1 MALDGAF
8 LRHVKK
14 EMETVALGARVDK
27 IYQPNREEMVLSLRT
42 RMDTFKLLLSARA
55 NSARVHFT
63 QRSIENPKQPPMLC
77 MLLRKRLGGARLSA
91 IRQMELERVLHLDF
105 DAFNEL
111 GDPVRLTLV
120 IEIMGRYSNIIFV
133 DQNGVIIDALKRVD
147 EEMSS
152 ERLVLPGLRYRS
164 PPPQHK
170 LCMLEASPEQVV
182 EQVVRTSQNSELSN
196 ALLGGL
202 QGVSPVVCREI
213 QHRVGNGEGVS
224 VSDLT
229 DLERQKL
236 VQELNRVFE
245 MVDHQEGK
253 PCMVLHPNGKPLD
266 FSFLK
271 ISQYGDAAEIQ
282 YPESFSKLLDTFYGE
297 RDRIERMKA
306 KSQDI
311 HRILTTAMER
321 LSRKINVQTEEL
333 RQCTQRERL
342 KVFGDL
348 IHAHLY
354 QIKKGDTVVALQ
366 NFYDESLPMVRI
378 SLNPLLTPSQNA
390 QKYYKEYRK
399 ARTAEEKLTQQISQ
413 AKQELEYVDTVLDE
427 LSRAATERD
436 LIEIRQELVDQGY
449 IKPSRSKQQKG
460 KESVSSTPMEFRTSD
475 GFLILVGRNNR
486 QNDRLTMKDAKN
498 HDIWFHVKNHPGSHT
513 ILVTERKEP
522 TDLAMTEAAQI
533 AAYFSR
539 CRDSSQVPVDYT
551 QVRHV
556 NKPQGAKPGM
566 VIYVNYQ
573 TTYVTPSLPASSENG
588 EETQRDC
595 KSGGMNFE

>member
-14 EMETVALGARVDK
+14 EIQEVALGARVDK

-42 RMDTFKLLLSARA
+42 RTEPLKLLLSARA

-77 MLLRKRLGGARLSA
+77 MLLRKRLGGARLAA
-91 IRQMELERVLHLDF
+91 IRQVELERVLQLDF

-111 GDPVRLTLV
+111 GDPVRFTLV

-170 LCMLEASPEQVV
+170 LCMLETIPDQAV
-182 EQVVRTSQNSELSN
+182 EQVVRTSQNGELSN
-196 ALLGGL
+196 TLLGVL

-213 QHRVGNGEGVS
+213 QHRMGDGDTSTALNQ
-224 VSDLT
+224 
-229 DLERQKL
+229 QKL
-236 VQELNRVFE
+236 TQELECVFE
-245 MVDHQEGK
+245 MVRNQAGK
-253 PCMVLHPNGKPLD
+253 PCMALHPNGKPLD
-266 FSFLK
+266 FSFLE
-271 ISQYGDAAEIQ
+271 ITQYGNEAQIHR
-282 YPESFSKLLDTFYGE
+282 PESFSQLLDTFYGE

-311 HRILTTAMER
+311 HRVLTTAMER
-321 LSRKINVQTEEL
+321 LSRKMNVQTEEL
-333 RQCTQRERL
+333 KQCTQRERL

-348 IHAHLY
+348 INANLY
-354 QIKKGDTVVALQ
+354 QIQKGDTVVALQ

-399 ARTAEEKLTQQISQ
+399 AKTAEEKLTQQIAQ
-413 AKQELEYVDTVLDE
+413 ARQELEYVDTVLDE
-427 LSRAATERD
+427 LSRATTERD
-436 LIEIRQELVDQGY
+436 LNEIRQELVEQEY

-460 KESVSSTPMEFRTSD
+460 KESVPHAPIEFRTSD
-475 GFLILVGRNNR
+475 GFLVLVGRNNR
-486 QNDRLTMKDAKN
+486 QNDRLTMKEAKN

-573 TTYVTPSLPASSENG
+573 TTYVTPALPAG
-588 EETQRDC
+588 EERE
-595 KSGGMNFE
+595 G

>member
-120 IEIMGRYSNIIFV
+120 IEIMGRYSNIIFI

-182 EQVVRTSQNSELSN
+182 EQVIRTSQNGELSN

-236 VQELNRVFE
+236 VKELNRVFE

-266 FSFLK
+266 FSFVK

-282 YPESFSKLLDTFYGE
+282 YPESFSQLLDTFYGE

-333 RQCTQRERL
+333 RQCTQRETL

-436 LIEIRQELVDQGY
+436 LLEIRQELVEQEY

-460 KESVSSTPMEFRTSD
+460 KESVSHAPMEFRTSD

-486 QNDRLTMKDAKN
+486 QNDRLTMKEAKN

>member
-91 IRQMELERVLHLDF
+91 IRQTELERVLHLDF

-182 EQVVRTSQNSELSN
+182 EQVIRTSQNGELSN

-282 YPESFSKLLDTFYGE
+282 YPESFSQLLDTFYGE

-333 RQCTQRERL
+333 RQCTQRETL

-436 LIEIRQELVDQGY
+436 LLEIRQELVEQEY

-460 KESVSSTPMEFRTSD
+460 KESVSHAPMEFRTSD

-513 ILVTERKEP
+513 ILVTERKKP

-539 CRDSSQVPVDYT
+539 CRDSSQVPVEF
-551 QVRHV
+551 H
-556 NKPQGAKPGM
+556 PGAPRQ
-566 VIYVNYQ
+566 Q
-573 TTYVTPSLPASSENG
+573 TTRGKARYGNLCELSDNLCDSISSCF
-588 EETQRDC
+588 Q
-595 KSGGMNFE
+595 